1 MSRNTLPIIVPLLA
15 LAATPALAASTST
28 TFTVSAT
35 VVASCSVSASN
46 LAFGSY
52 TGTANVD
59 QTSTISVT
67 CTNGTD
73 YSVALNDGANASGS
87 TRRMVNGGT
96 NYLTYEMYSNA
107 GRTTVWNA
115 ASPVAGT
122 GNGSAQSI
130 TLYGR
135 VPSGQNVPA
144 GSYSDTVQVTVTY

>member
-1 MSRNTLPIIVPLLA
+1 MSRKALPFIVPLLA
-15 LAATPALAASTST
+15 LAAGSAMAASTST

-35 VVASCSVSASN
+35 VVASCSVSATN

-52 TGTANVD
+52 TGSAHVD
-59 QTSTISVT
+59 QTSTVSVT

-87 TRRMVNGGT
+87 TRRMVSSGS
-96 NYLTYEMYSNA
+96 NYLSYEMYSDA

-115 ASPVAGT
+115 AAQVTGT
-122 GNGSAQSI
+122 GNGAAQSL
-130 TLYGR
+130 TVYGR
-135 VPSGQNVPA
+135 IPSGQSVPA